1 MRYIEEISQRGRKG
15 VFLLNL
21 EYKRKSFD
29 KSVSI
34 GFKNALNEMQE
45 KALNEIENCSSIN
58 EMLAVKSN
66 FSNDGIKSE
75 MKKTYRVVGS
85 YFSTETYKN
94 LTQNKKSSVEQ
105 MQTIWEQ
112 QMNEYVERFGA
123 ERIKLITN
131 TTEELFKK
139 TVKNVTIQALNDGLS
154 VQDAAKMI
162 KDQIGFNNRYR
173 ALRIARTEI
182 VSASNQGSLNGA
194 KSTGLKLNKVWIAT
208 KGNRTRHSHELMD
221 GVVTGLDD
229 RFDVPIF
236 EGQKKTG
243 SEKLSHPGDPNGS
256 AGNVINCRCTQGYKR
271 IM

>member
-1 MRYIEEISQRGRKG
+1 MRYIEEISKRGRKG

-34 GFKNALNEMQE
+34 GFKNALSDMQE
-45 KALNEIENCSSIN
+45 KALKEIDVCSSIN
-58 EMLAVKSN
+58 EMLAVKAQFGSD
-66 FSNDGIKSE
+66 SLKSE
-75 MKKTYRVVGS
+75 MKKTYRLVGS
-85 YFSTETYKN
+85 SFANETYKN
-94 LTQNKKSSVEQ
+94 LTQNKKSSIEQ
-105 MQTIWEQ
+105 MHTIWEQ
-112 QMNEYVERFGA
+112 QMGEYVERYGA

-131 TTEELFKK
+131 TTEELFKR
-139 TVKNVTIQALNDGLS
+139 TVKNITTQALNDGLS

-208 KGNRTRHSHELMD
+208 KGNRTRHSHQIMD
-221 GVVTGLDD
+221 GVTTGIDD
-229 RFDVPIF
+229 RFEVPIF
-236 EGQKKTG
+236 EGDKKTG
-243 SEKLSHPGDPNGS
+243 SEKLIHPGDPNGS
-256 AGNVINCRCTQGYKR
+256 ASNVINCRCTQGYKR